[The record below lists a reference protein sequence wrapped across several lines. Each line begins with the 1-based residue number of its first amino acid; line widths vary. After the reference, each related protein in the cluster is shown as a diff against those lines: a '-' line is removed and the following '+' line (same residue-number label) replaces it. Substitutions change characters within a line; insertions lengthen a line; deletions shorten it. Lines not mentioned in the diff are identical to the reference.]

1 MTNTPLGFGVL
12 GPLQLLVD
20 GTPVPVGAAKQR
32 AVLAMLLIN
41 RNRPVS
47 VDSLTDAVWD
57 GSPVPAARTSI
68 QSHISNL
75 RRLLRTTGGVDPARV
90 LASAPPGYQ
99 LTVSD
104 SAYDLGRFAAAKTA
118 GVQAAA
124 AGRFEEASEHLSEAL
139 AEWRGPVLDDLRDF
153 EFVDAFA
160 TKLVED
166 KVGAHS
172 ARAEAEIA
180 CGRAD
185 AVIGELE
192 SLAAEH
198 PYREPLWAQLITA
211 YYVTERQS
219 DALGAYRQLKTALA
233 EGLGIDPGP
242 TVTALHERILRQ
254 EPIVTKHAVASTRKR
269 GAYREASAAPPAPTL
284 VAALRDSAGHV
295 YRLNGA
301 VTRIGRLADNDIVLD
316 DTDVS
321 RHHAV
326 IADTGTAFVITDLR
340 STNGVEVG
348 GQPIRGSATL
358 TDGDRICIGGCE
370 FRFEVQQA

>member
-47 VDSLTDAVWD
+47 VDALTDAVWD

-104 SAYDLGRFAAAKTA
+104 SDYDLGRFAAAKTA

-124 AGRFEEASEHLSEAL
+124 AGRFEEASEHLSQAL

-269 GAYREASAAPPAPTL
+269 GAYREATAAPAVPTL
-284 VAALRDSAGHV
+284 VAALRDSAGRV

-370 FRFEVQQA
+370 FRFDVQQA